1 MPSPV
6 VVAGVGPALGT
17 AVAREFAE
25 HDYPVALLSRSGDTT
40 EDLAASLRNDGHD
53 AVAVRADVTDEASVR
68 DALTAV
74 EDAFGL
80 PGVVVQNAAAGAGGS
95 LADCDPETFES
106 VWRTRAYGG
115 FLLATHAADALRE
128 TAGTLLFS
136 GTNFA
141 DGAAGRVAWSSAAG
155 ATRGLARSL
164 AQDVAGVHVAYVAI
178 EARIASG
185 DTAGPG
191 AIAARD
197 VARTYRRLAEQDT
210 GVSTDVNLTTV
221 P

>member
-6 VVAGVGPALGT
+6 VVAGVGPGIGT

-25 HDYPVALLSRSGDTT
+25 HDYPVALLARSGDTT
-40 EDLAASLRNDGHD
+40 DDLAATLRNDGHD
-53 AVAVRADVTDEASVR
+53 AVAVRADVTDRESVA
-68 DALTAV
+68 DAFTAV

-80 PGVVVQNAAAGAGGS
+80 PGVVVHNATAGAGGS
-95 LADCDPETFES
+95 LDDCDPDTFES
-106 VWRTRAYGG
+106 IWRTRAYGG

-128 TAGTLLFS
+128 TGGTMLFS

-141 DGAAGRVAWSSAAG
+141 DGAAGRVAWGGAAG

-164 AQDVAGVHVAYVAI
+164 AEDVDGVHVAYVAI
-178 EARIASG
+178 ETRVERG
-185 DTAGPG
+185 DTAGPDSV
-191 AIAARD
+191 AARD
-197 VARTYRRLAEQDT
+197 IARTYRRLAEQDT

-221 P
+221 E

>member
-1 MPSPV
+1 MRSPV
-6 VVAGVGPALGT
+6 LVAGVGPVIGT
-17 AVAREFAE
+17 AVAREFAA
-25 HDYPVALLSRSGDTT
+25 HGYPVALLARTGDTT
-40 EDLAASLRNDGHD
+40 DDLAADLRTDGHD
-53 AVAVRADVTDEASVR
+53 AVAVRADVTDGDSVA

-74 EDAFGL
+74 EDAFG
-80 PGVVVQNAAAGAGGS
+80 PPEVVVHNAAAGAGGS
-95 LADCDPETFES
+95 LDDCDASTFES

-115 FLLATHAADALRE
+115 FLLAKHAADALRE
-128 TAGTLLFS
+128 TDGTLLFS
-136 GTNFA
+136 GTDFA
-141 DGAAGRVAWSSAAG
+141 DGAAGRVAWSSGAA

-164 AQDVAGVHVAYVAI
+164 AKDVAGVHVAYVAI